1 MQDTGVITVRPENVA
16 QARRESTPVLDIAYR
31 AAVALWIGISAV
43 QLVVY
48 LTLAAADGSLDAP
61 WFLWSTGAGA
71 LIVAGLR
78 YARTHPVRTWLK

>member
-1 MQDTGVITVRPENVA
+1 MQDTGVITVRPENIS
-16 QARRESTPVLDIAYR
+16 QAGRKATPVLDIAYR
-31 AAVALWIGISAV
+31 AAVALWVGVTAV

-48 LTLAAADGSLDAP
+48 LALAAADGSLDTP

-78 YARTHPVRTWLK
+78 YARTHPVSTWLK

>member
-1 MQDTGVITVRPENVA
+1 MQDTGVITVRPENI
-16 QARRESTPVLDIAYR
+16 ARTGRTSAPALDTAYR
-31 AAVALWIGISAV
+31 AAVALWVGVSAV

-48 LTLAAADGSLDAP
+48 LALAAADGSLDAP

-71 LIVAGLR
+71 LIVGGLR